1 MEQYTAVIAD
11 DHPMIRKAVA
21 QLLTTAGLV
30 VVAEAQDGLEAIA
43 QVRAHRPTLLVLDI
57 AMPHARGIEVFAET
71 KRWSPETKPLI
82 FSGMT
87 SVSLFQELVDE
98 GANGVFFKRGE
109 MSVFADA
116 VPRILAGENIVA
128 HDIQSM
134 LKGAENTARLTL
146 RERQVLSLICHG
158 NTNKQIAEQL
168 GVSAKTIDNHR
179 TNLMSKVGAHSIAEL
194 LAYAMREGVL
204 ETLKES

>member
-1 MEQYTAVIAD
+1 MEQDTAVIAD

-57 AMPHARGIEVFAET
+57 AMPHARGIEVFAEA
-71 KRWSPETKPLI
+71 KRWSPETKTLV

-128 HDIQSM
+128 PDIQSM

>member
-1 MEQYTAVIAD
+1 MEQNTAVIAD
-11 DHPMIRKAVA
+11 DPPMIRKAVA

-57 AMPHARGIEVFAET
+57 AMPHARGIEVFAEA
-71 KRWSPETKPLI
+71 KRWSPETKTLV

-128 HDIQSM
+128 PDIQSM

-194 LAYAMREGVL
+194 LAYAVREGVL

>member
-1 MEQYTAVIAD
+1 MGQDTAVIAD

-57 AMPHARGIEVFAET
+57 AMPHARGIEVFAEA
-71 KRWSPETKPLI
+71 KRWSPETKTLV

-128 HDIQSM
+128 PDIQSM